1 MNFFTSFCKRG
12 YPKLGPTQKVMFWL
26 SVFSIVLAI
35 GLGVLQWWQGRNAA
49 MDIKEI
55 INAKSK
61 AEQTQLQ
68 NLFPG
73 GFETFGFLQSGSATA
88 GHINNIIKGSTSHN
102 INIIWG
108 SAIIT
113 EINSDSLTL
122 QLQNIRIMR
131 TETTPSGT
139 KPAGTIQ
146 INGAAI
152 WRIDRSTK
160 LVSINNG
167 LGFWGYVL
175 GAVVIYDSDGVVVIA
190 MGLQKIEGK

>member
-1 MNFFTSFCKRG
+1 MNFITSFCKRG

-26 SVFSIVLAI
+26 SVFGIVLAI
-35 GLGVLQWWQGRNAA
+35 GLGVLSWWQGRNSA

-55 INAKSK
+55 IDAKSK

-102 INIIWG
+102 INITWG
-108 SAIIT
+108 SAIIS
-113 EINSDSLTL
+113 ELNFDSLAL

-152 WRIDRSTK
+152 WRIDRGTK

-167 LGFWGYVL
+167 LGFLGYVL
-175 GAVVIYDSDGVVVIA
+175 GAVVIYDRDGIVVIA